1 MFIANMAE
9 MNEKGEYVV
18 QYKGEAVEVNQLMD
32 KFQGDQKA
40 FQEFMK
46 ESEPKTVEELA
57 KAQLDV
63 QQSMDASMA
72 ALRDRSGYAVAG
84 SKIGEDMLD
93 AAKLTYSSVA
103 DMAKGFDIK
112 GIRKEYE
119 EGMTGVLSSLTNAL
133 TGKGSPMEIFTAL
146 GDAGQGMKEF
156 FEGGFKSSMESAMST
171 AQLLQNSNNEII
183 KVVNAAVGSSVDAVK
198 EHEGFNKDRGTTN
211 APNTNMVMGNDV
223 NATINNVGG
232 VNQPTTNNT
241 AQTVS
246 HDGKLDIRMTLD
258 APAHV
263 DTAQLTKALEDPNFR
278 MALIKAIQ
286 ETQSNYGQSNTGEKK

>member
-1 MFIANMAE
+1 MKKLIIDQAHSDIEFKVKHLMISTVKGHFNIFSGGVSE
-9 MNEKGEYVV
+9 DGNLTVSMN
-18 QYKGEAVEVNQLMD
+18 VNSINTGSLD
-32 KFQGDQKA
+32 RDNHLKSADF
-40 FQEFMK
+40 FNYEEF
-46 ESEPKTVEELA
+46 PTI
-57 KAQLDV
+57 DF
-63 QQSMDASMA
+63 
-72 ALRDRSGYAVAG
+72 AG
-84 SKIGEDMLD
+84 KMGEDMLD

-146 GDAGQGMKEF
+146 GNAGQGMKEF

-183 KVVNAAVGSSVDAVK
+183 KVVNAAVGAGVNTVT
-198 EHEGFNKDRGTTN
+198 EHEGFNRDAG
-211 APNTNMVMGNDV
+211 NTNSPNPLTVMNNDV
-223 NATINNVGG
+223 NNTLNTVRGA
-232 VNQPTTNNT
+232 NQLTTNN
-241 AQTVS
+241 AVQPVS

-263 DTAQLTKALEDPNFR
+263 DTAQLIKALEDPNFR